1 MAPLEWLMI
10 GIGSAAAFCSVLA
23 VGLHLTSRDQLAGRL
38 KAVAERRRALSAQE
52 LDRIAGAGRF
62 QAKRHVGMM
71 KAVIAKLNLQE
82 LLEARELKLK
92 LARAGYRHANAAVTF
107 IFARVALPVVLM
119 ALALLYV
126 YSPGFGDHPN
136 TTRLMVALS
145 AFIVG
150 SFLPPIW
157 LSNLAQRRKK
167 LLVRAFPEAL
177 DLLVICVEAGQS
189 VEGALLRVTDE
200 LGPASPSLA
209 EEIGLTAAE
218 LAFLGDRRQAWDN
231 LAERT
236 GIPQFKSLATTLV
249 QSEKYGTPVGQALR
263 VLAQE
268 NREARMAAAE
278 KKGAALPAKLTVP
291 MICFF
296 LPVLFLVIGGPAAI
310 QIIALRAGH

>member
-1 MAPLEWLMI
+1 MTPLGWLI
-10 GIGSAAAFCSVLA
+10 VGVGSLAAFLSVLA
-23 VGLHLTSRDQLAGRL
+23 LGLHLFSRDQLAGRL
-38 KAVAERRRALSAQE
+38 KAVAARRRELSARE
-52 LDRIAGAGRF
+52 LERVSAGRF
-62 QAKRHVGMM
+62 QAKRHIGMM

-82 LLEARELKLK
+82 MLEARDLKMK
-92 LARAGYRHANAAVTF
+92 LARAGFRSNNAGVTF
-107 IFARVALPVVLM
+107 IFARVAMPLVMM

-126 YSPGFGDHPN
+126 YSPGFGNHP
-136 TTRLMVALS
+136 TSTRLSIALL
-145 AFIVG
+145 AFIAG
-150 SFLPPIW
+150 SFLPTLW
-157 LSNLAQRRKK
+157 LVNHTQRRQK

-177 DLLVICVEAGQS
+177 DLMVICVEAGQS

-200 LGPASPSLA
+200 LGPSSPALA

-236 GIPQFKSLATTLV
+236 DIPQFKSLATTLV

-296 LPVLFLVIGGPAAI
+296 LPVLFLVIGGPAVI
-310 QIIALRAGH
+310 QILALR

>member
-1 MAPLEWLMI
+1 MNALGWLVV
-10 GIGSAAAFCSVLA
+10 GIGSFAAFASVLA
-23 VGLHLTSRDQLAGRL
+23 LGLHLFSRDQLAGRL
-38 KAVAERRRALSAQE
+38 KAVAARRRELSARE
-52 LDRIAGAGRF
+52 IERLADGNRF

-82 LLEARELKLK
+82 MLEARELKVK
-92 LARAGYRHANAAVTF
+92 LARAGYRNGSAAVTF

-119 ALALLYV
+119 ALTLLYV
-126 YSPGFGDHPN
+126 YSPGFGDHQ
-136 TTRLMVALS
+136 TSTRISIALI
-145 AFIVG
+145 AFIAG
-150 SFLPPIW
+150 SFLPAVW
-157 LSNLAQRRKK
+157 LANLTQRRQQ
-167 LLVRAFPEAL
+167 LLIRAFPEAL
-177 DLLVICVEAGQS
+177 DLMVICVEAGQS
-189 VEGALLRVTDE
+189 VEGALLRVTEE
-200 LGPASPSLA
+200 LGPSSPALA
-209 EEIGLTAAE
+209 EEIGLSAAE

-236 GIPQFKSLATTLV
+236 GIAQFKSLATSLV

-310 QIIALRAGH
+310 QILALRM

>member
-1 MAPLEWLMI
+1 MAPIAWLI
-10 GIGSAAAFCSVLA
+10 VGVGSLAAFVSVLA
-23 VGLHLTSRDQLAGRL
+23 LGLHLTSRDQFAGRL
-38 KAVAERRRALSAQE
+38 KSVAARRRELSARE
-52 LDRIAGAGRF
+52 RERLSGGRF

-71 KAVIAKLNLQE
+71 KAVIARLNLQE
-82 LLEARELKLK
+82 VLEARELKVK
-92 LARAGYRHANAAVTF
+92 LARAGCRNPTAAVTF

-119 ALALLYV
+119 ILSLLYL
-126 YSPGFGDHPN
+126 YSPGFEDL
-136 TTRLMVALS
+136 TTATRLTIALT
-145 AFIVG
+145 AFIAG
-150 SFLPPIW
+150 SFLPPLW
-157 LSNLAQRRKK
+157 LINLTQRRQK
-167 LLVRAFPEAL
+167 LLIRAFPEAL
-177 DLLVICVEAGQS
+177 DLMVICVEAGQS
-189 VEGALLRVTDE
+189 VEGALLRVTEE
-200 LGPASPSLA
+200 LGPSAPALA

-236 GIPQFKSLATTLV
+236 GVAPFKSLATTLV

-268 NREARMAAAE
+268 NRDARMAAAE

>member
-1 MAPLEWLMI
+1 MTAIEWLI
-10 GIGSAAAFCSVLA
+10 VGVGSLAAFLSVMA
-23 VGLHLTSRDQLAGRL
+23 VGIHLTSRDQFAGRL
-38 KAVAERRRALSAQE
+38 KAVAARRRELSARE
-52 LDRIAGAGRF
+52 LERLAGGGRF
-62 QAKRHVGMM
+62 QAKRHVGLM

-92 LARAGYRHANAAVTF
+92 LARAGFRNTSAAVTF

-126 YSPGFGDHPN
+126 YSPGFGDHPT
-136 TTRLMVALS
+136 TTRLMVALTT
-145 AFIVG
+145 FIVA
-150 SFLPPIW
+150 SFLPALW
-157 LSNLAQRRKK
+157 LTNLTQRRQK

-177 DLLVICVEAGQS
+177 DLMVICVEAGQS
-189 VEGALLRVTDE
+189 VEGALLRVTEE
-200 LGPASPSLA
+200 LGPSSPALA
-209 EEIGLTAAE
+209 EEIGFTAAE
-218 LAFLGDRRQAWDN
+218 LAFLGDRRVAWDN